1 MSEPIYF
8 DEEFKKQWRYAFD
21 QARADRERYFNWIKD
36 EIKIAVDLINRYDK
50 IFVLGGLG
58 ARLLQSSPNL
68 YNQFMETYIGGD
80 EEHAE
85 EETIIKDDEIEVL
98 LEYAMSIASASG
110 NTNAGVI
117 PTQANIDEIREQ
129 LSKIK
134 YNIGFY
140 EMSAENPSG
149 GTEFDHW
156 LKLRIMEDAL
166 HVRGDGYHTH
176 IAEVY
181 TETFAHHDGFL
192 NQYYGFTSADIYEV
206 IQRLDVLVAS
216 KIANPFG
223 ASLAHDRLF
232 RLNEIKEIENEEDDL
247 KKTQMQLE
255 ALFGFKKENEDLFSS
270 EESQTPS
277 FIPFAITSIRLDS
290 IEEYNRLFWV
300 IPENEKQLKIFN
312 LLSHQFGDNALF
324 LQGKFGGFILG
335 DSIIKTK
342 PLIQVEEKYFC
353 FSNNL
358 SFRNI
363 FDITANL
370 LQSADAV
377 YYEQRFKGNT
387 SPTSRDNYIELKA
400 KRLFEKFL
408 PTVQFYHSLKYNIFE
423 DGISKEPELDILGI
437 GKDTLYII
445 EVKAGELNK
454 KHRRGAILGLKDR
467 LKETVNEGSYQCYR
481 AERFINDSVVPE
493 FRYTDNNQGKT
504 LTIDKSKN
512 YQSIKISVTYEH
524 LSTVSVNLKYL
535 IETGVLSAAYKW
547 TWIVSLHDLMIF
559 ADMIESEVD
568 FKEYLQNRL
577 GLYERNDIEFNDEI
591 DILGYFFENLFPLKA
606 EKENEIIMMLSY
618 KDGIDTYYTRTGV
631 GMLGVIKP
639 KRKTK

>member
-36 EIKIAVDLINRYDK
+36 EIKIVVDLINRYDK
-50 IFVLGGLG
+50 IYVLGGLG

-68 YNQFMETYIGGD
+68 YNQFMETYTGED
-80 EEHAE
+80 KEHAE
-85 EETIIKDDEIEVL
+85 KQKNLEDDEIEVL
-98 LEYAMSIASASG
+98 LEYAMSIASASA

-117 PTQANIDEIREQ
+117 PTQENIDAIREQ

-134 YNIGFY
+134 YNVGFY
-140 EMSAENPSG
+140 EMSADNPVG

-156 LKLRIMEDAL
+156 LKLRVMEDAL

-181 TETFAHHDGFL
+181 TETFAAHDGFL

-206 IQRLDVLVAS
+206 VKRLDLLVAS
-216 KIANPFG
+216 KIANAFG
-223 ASLAHDRLF
+223 GSLSHKRFVEWNDEKGEEAIM
-232 RLNEIKEIENEEDDL
+232 NEMMKSGKHFIQQFTQDNPDL
-247 KKTQMQLE
+247 YDE
-255 ALFGFKKENEDLFSS
+255 AAPEGCAL
-270 EESQTPS
+270 
-277 FIPFAITSIRLDS
+277 IALDC
-290 IEEYNRLFWV
+290 INGYNRLFWV
-300 IPENEKQLKIFN
+300 IPKTEKEKKIFN
-312 LLSHQFGDNALF
+312 LLSHQFGDNVSF
-324 LQGKFGGFILG
+324 LQGKFGGFPLG
-335 DSIIKTK
+335 DSAIKTK
-342 PLIQVEEKYFC
+342 PLIKVGDKYYC
-353 FSNNL
+353 ISINL
-358 SFRNI
+358 AFRNI

-387 SPTSRDNYIELKA
+387 SSTSRDNYIELKA

-408 PTVQFYHSLKYNIFE
+408 PTVQFYHSLKYKIVE
-423 DGISKEPELDILGI
+423 DGVQKEPELDILGV
-437 GKDTLYII
+437 GSDTLYII

-481 AERFINDSVVPE
+481 AKKYINDTTVPE

-512 YQSIKISVTYEH
+512 YQTIKISVTYEH

-535 IETGVLSAAYKW
+535 IESGVLSAAYKW
-547 TWIVSLHDLMIF
+547 TWIVSLYDLMIF
-559 ADMIESEVD
+559 ADLIESEAD

-577 GLYERNDIEFNDEI
+577 GLYERNDIEFHDEI
-591 DILGYFFENLFPLKA
+591 DILGYFFENKFPLKE
-606 EKENEIIMMLSY
+606 EKENERIMMLSY
-618 KDGIDTYYTRTGV
+618 KDEIETYYTRTGV
-631 GMLGVIKP
+631 GMPAVQKP
-639 KRKTK
+639 KRKR

>member
-1 MSEPIYF
+1 MSEPIYL
-8 DEEFKKQWRYAFD
+8 DDEFKAQWRYAFE

-36 EIKIAVDLINRYDK
+36 EINKVVELINRYDK
-50 IFVLGGLG
+50 IYVLGGLG

-68 YNQFMETYIGGD
+68 YNQFMETYTGED
-80 EEHAE
+80 KEHAE
-85 EETIIKDDEIEVL
+85 KEKILEDDEIEVL
-98 LEYAMSIASASG
+98 LEYAMSIASASA

-117 PTQANIDEIREQ
+117 PTSENIDNIREQ

-134 YNIGFY
+134 QNVGFY
-140 EMSAENPSG
+140 ELSADNPSG

-156 LKLRIMEDAL
+156 LKLRVMEDAL
-166 HVRGDGYHTH
+166 HVRGDGYHSH

-181 TETFAHHDGFL
+181 KETFAPHDGFL
-192 NQYYGFTSADIYEV
+192 TQFYGFNSGDIYDA

-216 KIANPFG
+216 KIGNAFGGGLSHQRFVEWEKEKGNEAITKEMMETGRHFIQQFTDDNP
-223 ASLAHDRLF
+223 
-232 RLNEIKEIENEEDDL
+232 
-247 KKTQMQLE
+247 
-255 ALFGFKKENEDLFSS
+255 DLFD
-270 EESQTPS
+270 EAAPENFVLLP
-277 FIPFAITSIRLDS
+277 LDY
-290 IEEYNRLFWV
+290 IEGYKKLFWV
-300 IPENEKQLKIFN
+300 IPRGEKEKRIFN
-312 LLSHQFGDNALF
+312 LLSHQLGENAAF
-324 LQGKFGGFILG
+324 LQGKFGGFPLG

-342 PLIQVEEKYFC
+342 PLIKVGDKYFC
-353 FSNNL
+353 FSINL
-358 SFRNI
+358 AFRNI

-387 SPTSRDNYIELKA
+387 SATSRDNYIELKA

-408 PTVQFYHSLKYNIFE
+408 PTVQFYHSLKYNIVE
-423 DGISKEPELDILGI
+423 DGVPKEPELDILGV
-437 GKDTLYII
+437 GNETLYII

-481 AERFINDSVVPE
+481 AEKYINDTTVPE

-512 YQSIKISVTYEH
+512 YQTIKISVTYEH

-535 IETGVLSAAYKW
+535 IESGVLSAAYKW
-547 TWIVSLHDLMIF
+547 TWIVSLYDLMIF
-559 ADMIESEVD
+559 ADLIESEAD

-577 GLYERNDIEFNDEI
+577 GLYERNDIEFHDEI
-591 DILGYFFENLFPLKA
+591 DILGYFFENMFPLKA
-606 EKENEIIMMLSY
+606 EKENERIMMLSY
-618 KDGIDTYYTRTGV
+618 KDEIETYYTRKGV
-631 GMLGVIKP
+631 GMPAVQKP
-639 KRKTK
+639 KRKR

>member
-21 QARADRERYFNWIKD
+21 QARADRERYFNWLKD

-68 YNQFMETYIGGD
+68 YNQFMETYTGKD
-80 EEHAE
+80 KEHAE
-85 EETIIKDDEIEVL
+85 KEKILEDDEIEVL
-98 LEYAMSIASASG
+98 LEYAMSIASASS
-110 NTNAGVI
+110 NTNPGVI
-117 PTQANIDEIREQ
+117 PTQENIDEIREQ

-134 YNIGFY
+134 FNVGFY

-156 LKLRIMEDAL
+156 LKLCVMEDAL

-181 TETFAHHDGFL
+181 TETFAAHDGFL
-192 NQYYGFTSADIYEV
+192 NQFYGFTSADIYEV
-206 IQRLDVLVAS
+206 VKRLDLLVAS
-216 KIANPFG
+216 KIGNAFGGGLSHKRFIEWDNEKGQEAIMNEMIATGKHFIRQFTEANPDFLDEANPDHITG
-223 ASLAHDRLF
+223 VSFDY
-232 RLNEIKEIENEEDDL
+232 IKGYD
-247 KKTQMQLE
+247 
-255 ALFGFKKENEDLFSS
+255 
-270 EESQTPS
+270 
-277 FIPFAITSIRLDS
+277 
-290 IEEYNRLFWV
+290 RLFWV
-300 IPENEKQLKIFN
+300 IPKTEKEKKIFN
-312 LLSHQFGDNALF
+312 LLSHQFGDNAAF
-324 LQGKFGGFILG
+324 LQGKFGGFPLG
-335 DSIIKTK
+335 DSVIKTN
-342 PLIQVEEKYFC
+342 PLVKVGDKYFC
-353 FSNNL
+353 FSINL
-358 SFRNI
+358 PFRNI
-363 FDITANL
+363 FDITANH

-400 KRLFEKFL
+400 KKLFEKFL
-408 PTVQFYHSLKYNIFE
+408 PTVQFYHSLKYNIVE
-423 DGISKEPELDILGI
+423 DGIPKEPELDILGI
-437 GKDTLYII
+437 GNDTLYFI

-481 AERFINDSVVPE
+481 AEKFINDNVIPE

-512 YQSIKISVTYEH
+512 YQTIKISVTYEH

-535 IETGVLSAAYKW
+535 IESGVLSAAYKW
-547 TWIVSLHDLMIF
+547 TWIVSLYDLMIF
-559 ADMIESEVD
+559 SDLIESEAD
-568 FKEYLQNRL
+568 FTEYLQNRL
-577 GLYERNDIEFNDEI
+577 VLYERNDIEFHDEI
-591 DILGYFFENLFPLKA
+591 DILGFFFENLFPLKP
-606 EKENEIIMMLSY
+606 EKENERIMMLSY
-618 KDGIDTYYTRTGV
+618 KDDIETYYTRAGV
-631 GMLGVIKP
+631 GMPGVKKP

>member
-36 EIKIAVDLINRYDK
+36 EIRIAVDLINKYDK

-58 ARLLQSSPNL
+58 ARLLQASPNL
-68 YNQFMETYIGGD
+68 YNQFMETYTGGD
-80 EEHAE
+80 MARAE
-85 EETIIKDDEIEVL
+85 EETILEDDEIEVL
-98 LEYAMSIASASG
+98 LEYAMSIASASV
-110 NTNAGVI
+110 NTNTGVI
-117 PTQANIDEIREQ
+117 PTQENIDEIREQ

-134 YNIGFY
+134 QNIGFY

-156 LKLRIMEDAL
+156 LKLLVMEDAL
-166 HVRGDGYHTH
+166 HVRGDGYHIH

-181 TETFAHHDGFL
+181 KETFAHHDGFL

-223 ASLAHDRLF
+223 ASLAYDRIF
-232 RLNEIKEIENEEDDL
+232 KRDEIKEIENEKDES
-247 KKTQMQLE
+247 KKTRKQFE
-255 ALFGFKKENEDLFSS
+255 TLFGIKKGNEDLYSH
-270 EESQTPS
+270 EDRQAPLA
-277 FIPFAITSIRLDS
+277 IPFSPTSIRFDN

-300 IPENEKQLKIFN
+300 IPENEKQSKIFN

-335 DSIIKTK
+335 DTIIKTK
-342 PLIQVEEKYFC
+342 PLIKVAEKYFC
-353 FSNNL
+353 FSINL

-387 SPTSRDNYIELKA
+387 SPTSRDNYIELKT
-400 KRLFEKFL
+400 KELFEKFL
-408 PTVQFYHSLKYNIFE
+408 PTVHFYHSLKYKIVE
-423 DGISKEPELDILGI
+423 HGIPKEPELDILGI
-437 GKDTLYII
+437 GSDTLYII

-481 AERFINDSVVPE
+481 AENFIDENAVPE
-493 FRYTDNNQGKT
+493 FRYSDNNQGKI

-512 YQSIKISVTYEH
+512 YKIIKISVTYEH

-535 IETGVLSAAYKW
+535 IASGVLSDAYKW
-547 TWIVSLHDLMIF
+547 TWIVSLYDLMIF
-559 ADMIESEVD
+559 SEMIENESD
-568 FKEYLQNRL
+568 FKEYIHHRL

-591 DILGYFFENLFPLKA
+591 DILGYFFENLFPLKE
-606 EKENEIIMMLSY
+606 EKENEHIMMLSY
-618 KDGIDTYYTRTGV
+618 KDDIETYYTRTGV
-631 GMLGVIKP
+631 GMPGVIKP
-639 KRKTK
+639 KRKK